1 MDVSI
6 ILLFCSTVTILTLS
20 PGPDIIFVISQSLQ
34 RGYKYGVKISLGL
47 VTGLFIYTIA
57 SSFGLSWVL
66 DQFPNVSS
74 LIKIVGA
81 FYIGFL
87 AYEEFPKKGIIK
99 LKEPIN
105 NKNNPFFTGLIM
117 NLSNPKI
124 MLFFVSLFPQFVF
137 HNNWPIK
144 YQFLILGIVFIIIA
158 FLIFSLVSVLS
169 YFLIKKTFS
178 NFNHKYF
185 SYSSCFVLGSI
196 SVLLFVSEIKNI
208 FE

>member
-66 DQFPNVSS
+66 DQFPNISS
-74 LIKIVGA
+74 SIKIFGG
-81 FYIGFL
+81 FYIGIL
-87 AYEEFPKKGIIK
+87 AIKEFPVKEKIKTKKSVTDT
-99 LKEPIN
+99 
-105 NKNNPFFTGLIM
+105 NPFFIGLIM
-117 NLSNPKI
+117 NLSNPKV
-124 MLFFVSLFPQFVF
+124 MLFFISLFPQFLF
-137 HNNWPIK
+137 HNSWPTR
-144 YQFLILGIVFIIIA
+144 YQFLILGIVFIVIS
-158 FLIFSLVSVLS
+158 FLIFILVSVLS
-169 YFLIKKTFS
+169 DYLIKNKS
-178 NFNHKYF
+178 SFNPKYF
-185 SYSSCFVLGSI
+185 SYLSCFILASI
-196 SVLLFVSEIKNI
+196 SFLILIGEIKNI

>member
-124 MLFFVSLFPQFVF
+124 MLFYVCQLFRLFSVQFCL
-137 HNNWPIK
+137 K

-185 SYSSCFVLGSI
+185 SYLSCFVLGSI
-196 SVLLFVSEIKNI
+196 SVLLFLSEIKNI